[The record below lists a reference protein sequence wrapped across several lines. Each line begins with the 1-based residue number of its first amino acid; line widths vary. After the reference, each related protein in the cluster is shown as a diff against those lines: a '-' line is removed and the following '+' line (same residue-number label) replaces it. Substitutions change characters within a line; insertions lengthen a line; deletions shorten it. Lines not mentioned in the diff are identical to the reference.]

1 MREIP
6 DLNCLKRRH
15 SPPREFIDLAHEQ
28 PRKER
33 KTTAGDQDHAH
44 KHEQEEDVI
53 LVSAD
58 GTLDHDDKDDDDDD
72 DVRLVSAD
80 GCLHLKSLLEDTPTT
95 KTTTTKDGTR
105 TIEAENQE
113 LTKRL
118 ASLE

>member
-1 MREIP
+1 MSSHRLREIP

-15 SPPREFIDLAHEQ
+15 SPPREFIELAHEQ

-58 GTLDHDDKDDDDDD
+58 GTLNLKKRVGDDKEF
-72 DVRLVSAD
+72 RAAKSA
-80 GCLHLKSLLEDTPTT
+80 K
-95 KTTTTKDGTR
+95 TTTKDRAT
-105 TIEAENQE
+105 TIEEKNRE